1 MGIGK
6 KILDIIAPEEEEEVF
21 EVTSED
27 AKKMGYEKPKGANI
41 NVANAKLVMF
51 EPRSYDDAQEIAKH
65 LVEGRA
71 CIVNFHRIKKE
82 YAQRIIDFLSG
93 VIYAIN
99 GSINKS
105 DVNSYLCSP
114 NSLGVAGEIDL
125 DSSDL

>member
-1 MGIGK
+1 MSIGK
-6 KILDIIAPEEEEEVF
+6 KILDMIAPEEEETLF
-21 EVTSED
+21 EVSKED
-27 AKKMGYEKPKGANI
+27 AKRMGYEKAKGTNPSF
-41 NVANAKLVMF
+41 ANAKLVMF

-82 YAQRIIDFLSG
+82 FAQRIIDFLSG

-114 NSLGVAGEIDL
+114 HSLGVVGEIDL
-125 DSSDL
+125 DSSDI